1 MPDILTLKTPHFEL
15 TVWTKDISRPQALL
29 SKTHHLRAQAL
40 PFTNL
45 RFSPSLLIADV
56 KPAIEPVLLEQCLT
70 ALSLPEA
77 VFFENKLYDFEF
89 IFSSTVS
96 VSPEPVIIHR
106 LSQIEEAFHY
116 KRKCL
121 RGSINFGNDIG
132 WFRLG
137 VRFKIDDREITQYIS
152 FEVLPTKMAMLS
164 DLEGIHSA
172 IDEAYP
178 LWRFSIAQKTDQE
191 LAKSNKPHER
201 FPLLWLAHF
210 QSLRADLEKAI
221 KQIANTPHTRLLP
234 YHSSMRADRLRG
246 RLTVK
251 LEEQVS
257 AHLNLGEHQHYYKTK
272 RQRLSVDTPENRFIK
287 QVLVRCTQDITRF
300 KQRIEHNNSSPDR
313 GRISNSFFTELDS
326 WKKPLEQLLN
336 RPLFA
341 EVGAYSG
348 LSTESLVLQQRAGY
362 ATVYRIWQELKLYL
376 DLFGHHASIS
386 MKSVAELY
394 EVWCLLEVRR
404 QLLSLGFVEKTHQNA
419 SLKKSGLEISLKEG
433 MGAAFIFERKDGV
446 RIRLAHEPIFE
457 KNGTSTPEFGKIY
470 SWTTVQKPD
479 IFLEATFPKDEC
491 VKGECVQWIFDAKYR
506 LEDKSESYNT
516 VPDDALNQMHRY
528 RDALI
533 YINSAKDGEPE
544 KNRPILGA
552 YVFYPGWF
560 DEENNH
566 NPYQDAI
573 ETVGIGGFPLLPG
586 QSNQWLHDFLLSR
599 FGDLNIDYKIPEAD
613 RYFVEESAR
622 IVPVGMQISRYE
634 DLTLAASLGPAL
646 GRDKSYLDRFKQG
659 QAGWYHIQLTATDN
673 KSIARNIMQELR
685 YCAIAVNHGTG
696 NEKLINYLYEVKSV
710 RLVKRCDMTIE
721 QAGKVDNTNLTEYWL
736 LELGYVRPL
745 IHAIVIPEQITFR
758 FQLTNASDL
767 LKAKNWQDLPKR
779 YSLLN

>member
-1 MPDILTLKTPHFEL
+1 MPDILTLKTLHFEL
-15 TVWTKDISRPQALL
+15 TVWTKDISRPQTLL
-29 SKTHHLRAQAL
+29 AKTHYLRAQTL
-40 PFTNL
+40 PVTHL
-45 RFSPSLLIADV
+45 RFSPTVLIEAVQPSDELALREN
-56 KPAIEPVLLEQCLT
+56 PLT

-89 IFSSTVS
+89 VFSTTVS
-96 VSPEPVIIHR
+96 VSPEPAIIHR
-106 LSQIEEAFHY
+106 LSQIEEAFHF

-137 VRFKIDDREITQYIS
+137 VRFKADDRDITQYIS
-152 FEVLPTKMAMLS
+152 FEVLPTKMAMLT

-172 IDEAYP
+172 IDEVYP

-201 FPLLWLAHF
+201 IPLLWLAHF
-210 QSLRADLEKAI
+210 QTLRTGLEKAI
-221 KQIANTPHTRLLP
+221 KQIANAPHSRLVP
-234 YHSSMRADRLRG
+234 HQSSMRADRLRG
-246 RLTVK
+246 RLNVK

-257 AHLNLGEHQHYYKTK
+257 AHLNRGEHQHYYKNN

-287 QVLVRCTQDITRF
+287 QVLVRCSQDITRF
-300 KQRIEHNNSSPDR
+300 KQRTEQNNSSPDR
-313 GRISNSFFTELDS
+313 GRISNSFFNELDS
-326 WKKPLEQLLN
+326 WKKPIEQLLN

-341 EVGAYSG
+341 EVGTFSG
-348 LSTESLVLQQRAGY
+348 LSSESLVLQQRAGY

-433 MGAAFIFERKDGV
+433 MGAAFILERKDGV
-446 RIRLAHEPIFE
+446 CIRLAHEPIF
-457 KNGTSTPEFGKIY
+457 KQANNLEFGKIY

-479 IFLEATFPKDEC
+479 IFLGATFPN
-491 VKGECVQWIFDAKYR
+491 GECVQWVFDAKYR
-506 LEDKSESYNT
+506 LVNDTESYD
-516 VPDDALNQMHRY
+516 VIPDDALNQMHRY

-533 YINSAKDGEPE
+533 YINKAKDGEPE

-552 YVFYPGWF
+552 YVLYPGWF

-573 ETVGIGGFPLLPG
+573 EAVGIGGFPLLPG

-599 FGDLNIDYKIPEAD
+599 FGDQNIDYKIPEAD

-634 DLTLAASLGPAL
+634 DLTLAAPLGPAL
-646 GRDKSYLDRFKQG
+646 GRDKAYLDRFKQG
-659 QAGWYHIQLTATDN
+659 QAGWYHIRLTATDN
-673 KSIARNIMQELR
+673 KEIARNIMQELR
-685 YCAIAVNHGTG
+685 YCAIAVNYGTG
-696 NEKLINYLYEVKSV
+696 DEKLIKYLYEVKSV

-721 QAGKVDNTNLTEYWL
+721 QAGKIAAANITDYWL
-736 LELGYVRPL
+736 LELGYARPL
-745 IHAIVIPEQITFR
+745 NQSVVMPGHRAFR
-758 FQLTNASDL
+758 FQLTNAYDL
-767 LKAKNWQDLPKR
+767 LKAKNWADLPKR
-779 YSLLN
+779 YSVLG